1 MATVLSLLLDSFQ
14 RVLTPDKCIL
24 ASFAEVRQAF
34 YLKLDLHH
42 KSGAVFVLSY
52 EQLRVARVLSA
63 KKKKKPT
70 AQLSSALLVSNV
82 LVSLFLVF
90 LDSRDRDK
98 RHKYATLQ
106 KVNVPILPLFCP

>member
-42 KSGAVFVLSY
+42 KSGVIFALSY
-52 EQLRVARVLSA
+52 ELLRASWRLSA
-63 KKKKKPT
+63 KKERKEPT
-70 AQLSSALLVSNV
+70 GQLSAS
-82 LVSLFLVF
+82 
-90 LDSRDRDK
+90 
-98 RHKYATLQ
+98 
-106 KVNVPILPLFCP
+106 